1 MPMDGGPRLENRLIG
16 NGDAAPLIDHVRL
29 RIPPAVVSVA
39 IRLQVLVSVLIGIA
53 FIGTFGFQVSRVD
66 GFSMAPTLEDHDRLI
81 VDRLVYE
88 LGTPRPGDIVMLYY
102 PVDPDKVFVKRV
114 IAQEGD
120 SVRIVGGRVFV
131 NDMPLREDYVDARF
145 RSYEDWGPEV
155 ISDGYYF
162 VMGDHRNGS
171 MDSRD
176 WGLVPRKY
184 IIGKVKIRWWPLQH
198 VAAF

>member
-1 MPMDGGPRLENRLIG
+1 MPTDRSQRLADRMMRDGE
-16 NGDAAPLIDHVRL
+16 AAPLDAVRL
-29 RIPPAVVSVA
+29 RIPRGVVSIA
-39 IRLQVLVSVLIGIA
+39 IKLQVLVSASICIA
-53 FIGTFGFQVSRVD
+53 FIGAFGFQVSLVH
-66 GFSMAPTLEDHDRLI
+66 GFSMAPTLDDRDRLI
-81 VDRLVYE
+81 VNRLVYE
-88 LGTPRPGDIVMLYY
+88 LGSPRPGDIVTLYY

-120 SVRIVGGRVFV
+120 SVRIVGGRVSV
-131 NDMPLREDYVDARF
+131 NDVPLREDYVDARF